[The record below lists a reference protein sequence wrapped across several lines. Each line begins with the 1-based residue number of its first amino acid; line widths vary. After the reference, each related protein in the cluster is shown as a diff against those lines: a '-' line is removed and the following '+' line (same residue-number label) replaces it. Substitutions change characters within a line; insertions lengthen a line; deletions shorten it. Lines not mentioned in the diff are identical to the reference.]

1 MKETADR
8 VQLSDVCLYRQG
20 AAAAASATGEAS
32 HVATMRT
39 IRQVKTV
46 FLIFIAFVSCWT
58 PYIVVVLYDT
68 SDTLP
73 LPVHL
78 YRQRRPP
85 SVRLQRGRTTL
96 RGFGRS
102 LVYVHVGAPA
112 CQPQFRHLRP
122 DEPSINPR
130 RVMMTFE

>member
-1 MKETADR
+1 MQVMKETADR

-85 SVRLQRGRTTL
+85 SVRLQRAARHSVAL
-96 RGFGRS
+96 VVHLYASMLAHLHAS
-102 LVYVHVGAPA
+102 LNFAIYGLMNP
-112 CQPQFRHLRP
+112 PLTP
-122 DEPSINPR
+122 DE
-130 RVMMTFE
+130 